1 MRSSRSRPLHAW
13 SAILFFALAAPWHD
27 AHARRICVSTADELR
42 AALAQVSDGG
52 DYVNEDSTI
61 TLAPGTYLT
70 GGTPF
75 RSEALTTNSSL
86 EISGNWVYNC
96 ASVAPGASG
105 SVLDAQG
112 VGGVLV
118 IKRPHTGVSLNNFV
132 VQNGNADV
140 GAGMQINY
148 GTASASFVQL
158 YRVIARNNHASGDG
172 GGVYIAGGAPVN
184 FAPIQ
189 LYSTLLADNVSGGNG
204 GGAYLDITGGGSARF
219 SSLTI
224 ASNTAAGGSG
234 GIWGTGDQGGYR
246 LRSVIAWGNAPA
258 SLGFDRPLTLEGS
271 DVDVIAPGTVV
282 QSTNV
287 IAIDPLF
294 ADPASGDYH
303 LGSGTPLIRGGPPF
317 VFQPADLDGHPFP
330 PWNGFYPAEM
340 GAYQDTIFFYG
351 HEVLPQG

>member
-1 MRSSRSRPLHAW
+1 MRFTRSLTIEAW
-13 SAILFFALAAPWHD
+13 MLLFALAAPWQD

-61 TLAPGTYLT
+61 ALAPGTYLT

-96 ASVAPGASG
+96 ASVAPGAPG

-132 VQNGNADV
+132 VQHGNADV

-148 GTASASFVQL
+148 GTESASFVQL
-158 YRVIARNNHASGDG
+158 YRVIVRNNHASGDG

-204 GGAYLDITGGGSARF
+204 GGAYLHITGGGSARF

-246 LRSVIAWGNAPA
+246 LRSAIAWGNTPA

-282 QSTNV
+282 QSTDV
-287 IAIDPLF
+287 IGIDPVF

-303 LGSGTPLIRGGPPF
+303 LGNGTPLVRSGPSF

-330 PWNGFYPAEM
+330 PSNGIYPGEM
-340 GAYQDTIFFYG
+340 GAYLDTIFFNG
-351 HEVLPQG
+351 HEGLPQG